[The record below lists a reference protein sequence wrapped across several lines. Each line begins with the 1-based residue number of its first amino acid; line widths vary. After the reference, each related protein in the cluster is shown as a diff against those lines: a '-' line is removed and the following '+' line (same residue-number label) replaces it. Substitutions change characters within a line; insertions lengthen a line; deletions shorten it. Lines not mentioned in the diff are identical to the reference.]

1 VTEEPHNCF
10 LIGFD
15 VLKKITLITL
25 SAAVFGWF
33 LVAQIDH
40 ENRDS
45 ADQENINNTR
55 KLDPTS
61 LRTTESGPV
70 LGFSDL
76 YDTHAWLGI
85 PYAAAPLNELRW
97 RAPQPVTKWT
107 SSLEALKASSV
118 CVQPRIVPSAGIVGS
133 EDCLYLNVWAPV
145 SAAVN
150 AAQIEQQLPVMLW
163 IHGGENTVGSA
174 QRVRGH
180 RLASEQQVVF
190 VSVNYRLGYLG
201 YFSHRALR
209 NNALNQRDASG
220 NFGTLDIIAALN
232 WVQKNIA
239 NFGGDNNNI
248 TIFGESSGARNVV
261 ALLASPIAEGLFHK
275 AIVQSGSLRTES
287 TQSAENF
294 IDDPQPGQNASSSEL
309 IAQLLIDLG
318 AATDRN
324 EAKADIAQMNDAS
337 LVAFL
342 RTQSATDILHAASH
356 NRFSHRPTQQVPQ
369 LIRDGIVLPL
379 EPLTEVFGHPT
390 NYNNVPV
397 IIGSNRDEAKSSMA
411 LDADYVQW
419 RFGLWPHILN
429 PQNYATMASLRSSR
443 SHLLAVEQ
451 PARLLSSSRIDVDA
465 KSNIFTSRFDWDEL
479 PSNWLLDMPQLIGAG
494 KAIEIGFVFGD
505 FAVGSALANRYA
517 KQGRPNRDALSAA
530 IMDYWGNFAHFGSP
544 ATGRSGAQPQWQPWK
559 EDSVNTMIFD
569 SPESRGWRMQER
581 QLNVASLT
589 QQLLDE
595 STLTDQ
601 KTRCKLYLELFLNSD
616 QSSDHWHPETYRNL
630 PGGCKYQQ
638 IQRVMRTD

>member
-1 VTEEPHNCF
+1 M
-10 LIGFD
+10 
-15 VLKKITLITL
+15 LKKITFIALL
-25 SAAVFGWF
+25 AAVFGWF
-33 LVAQIDH
+33 LVAKIDH
-40 ENRDS
+40 KSRDS
-45 ADQENINNTR
+45 ADLENINNAR
-55 KLDPTS
+55 KSDPAS
-61 LRTTESGPV
+61 LRTTDSGPV

-97 RAPQPVTKWT
+97 RAPQPVANW
-107 SSLEALKASSV
+107 SDSLEALEARSA
-118 CVQPRIVPSAGIVGS
+118 CVQPSIAPAGDIGTDGGIVGS

-163 IHGGENTVGSA
+163 IHGGENPVSSA
-174 QRVRGH
+174 LRVRGH

-209 NNALNQRDASG
+209 NSALNQRDASG

-239 NFGGDNNNI
+239 NFGGDSDNI
-248 TIFGESSGARNVV
+248 TIFGESSGARHVV

-275 AIVQSGSLRTES
+275 AIAQSGSLRTES

-356 NRFSHRPTQQVPQ
+356 NRFSDRPMQQVPQ
-369 LIRDGIVLPL
+369 LIRDGVVLPL
-379 EPLTEVFGHPT
+379 EPLSEVFGHPT

-419 RFGLWPHILN
+419 RFGLWAHILN
-429 PQNYATMASLRSSR
+429 SQSYATMASLRSAR
-443 SHLLAVEQ
+443 AHLLAVEQ

-465 KSNIFTSRFDWDEL
+465 RSNIFTYRFDWDEL
-479 PSNWLLDMPQLIGAG
+479 SSTWMLDMPQLIGAG
-494 KAIEIGFVFGD
+494 KAVEIGFVFGD

-517 KQGRPNRDALSAA
+517 KQDRPNRDALSAA

-544 ATGRSGAQPQWQPWK
+544 ATGRSGTQPEWQPWT

-581 QLNVASLT
+581 QLSVASLT
-589 QQLLDE
+589 QQMLDE
-595 STLTDQ
+595 STFTDQ
-601 KTRCKLYLELFLNSD
+601 KTRCKLYLELFLNSE
-616 QSSDHWHPETYRNL
+616 QSSDYWHPESYRNL
-630 PGGCKYQQ
+630 PGGGCKKHP
-638 IQRVMRTD
+638 IQRVMPTD

>member
-1 VTEEPHNCF
+1 M
-10 LIGFD
+10 
-15 VLKKITLITL
+15 LKKIILIAL
-25 SAAVFGWF
+25 PVAILGWL

-40 ENRDS
+40 DRHDP
-45 ADQENINNTR
+45 ADLEDINNAR
-55 KLDPTS
+55 KSDPAS

-85 PYAAAPLNELRW
+85 PYAAPPLHELRW
-97 RAPQPVTKWT
+97 RAPQPVANWT
-107 SSLEALKASSV
+107 ESLEALEASSA
-118 CVQPRIVPSAGIVGS
+118 CVQPSVAPAGDLGTDAGIVGS

-163 IHGGENTVGSA
+163 IHGGDNSLGSA

-209 NNALNQRDASG
+209 NSALNQRDASG

-239 NFGGDNNNI
+239 NFGGDSDNI

-275 AIVQSGSLRTES
+275 AIIQSGSLRTES
-287 TQSAENF
+287 TQSAEHF

-342 RTQSATDILHAASH
+342 RTQSAADILRAASH
-356 NRFSHRPTQQVPQ
+356 NRFSDRPMPQVPQ
-369 LIRDGIVLPL
+369 LIRDGTVLPV
-379 EPLTEVFGHPT
+379 EPLYDVFGYPT

-411 LDADYVQW
+411 LEADYVQW
-419 RFGLWPHILN
+419 RFGLWPHILD
-429 PQNYATMASLRSSR
+429 PQNYATMASLRSAR

-451 PARLLSSSRIDVDA
+451 PARRLSSSRIDVDA
-465 KSNIFTSRFDWDEL
+465 RSNIFTYRFDWDEL
-479 PSNWLLDMPQLIGAG
+479 PSNWMLDMPQLIGAG
-494 KAIEIGFVFGD
+494 RAVEIGFVFGD
-505 FAVGSALANRYA
+505 FAVGSALANRYS
-517 KQGRPNRDALSAA
+517 QQQRPNRDALSAA
-530 IMDYWGNFAHFGSP
+530 IMDYWGNFAHSGSP
-544 ATGRSGAQPQWQPWK
+544 AMGRSGTQPQWQPWTQ
-559 EDSVNTMIFD
+559 DGVNTMIFD
-569 SPESRGWRMQER
+569 SPKSRGWRMQER
-581 QLNVASLT
+581 RLNVAGLT

-595 STLTDQ
+595 PSLTDQ
-601 KTRCKLYLELFLNSD
+601 PTRCKIYLELFLNSD
-616 QSSDHWHPETYRNL
+616 QSSDYWHPVNYQNL
-630 PGGCKYQQ
+630 PGGGCEKYPKP
-638 IQRVMRTD
+638 RVMPTD